1 MYPQN
6 RSIVAFPVE
15 LYPPVVVWLYPSC
28 LAIMAMTF
36 RTQGYRLQKD
46 GSPQT
51 EYNKSLVRRLYTEVW
66 GEKDRSKV
74 SH

>member
-1 MYPQN
+1 M
-6 RSIVAFPVE
+6 SAAISAAIGGA
-15 LYPPVVVWLYPSC
+15 
-28 LAIMAMTF
+28 AIMAMTF